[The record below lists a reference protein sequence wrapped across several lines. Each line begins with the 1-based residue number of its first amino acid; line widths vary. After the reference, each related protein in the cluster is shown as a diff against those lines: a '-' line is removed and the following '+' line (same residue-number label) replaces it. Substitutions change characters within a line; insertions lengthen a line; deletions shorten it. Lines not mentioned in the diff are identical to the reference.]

1 MIRNA
6 LRQVSSLAIATD
18 SLGAHDDLFAAG
30 LSSFDLIN
38 LILCLEELYGIEFPT
53 ELMTRDHFSSVARIE
68 ETIAA
73 IKQKELAP

>member
-6 LRQVSSLAIATD
+6 LSQVSSLAIRAD
-18 SLGAHDDLFAAG
+18 DLGDHDDLFAAG

-38 LILCLEELYGIEFPT
+38 LILCLEDIFGIEFPAA
-53 ELMTRDHFSSVARIE
+53 LMSRDHFSSVAHIE

-73 IKQKELAP
+73 IKDEELAP